1 MDYELMQNGIV
12 KIGDV
17 APSFEAITTAGE
29 IELEKYKGRWLVL
42 FSYPGDFNALCTREI
57 IEFELV
63 SRRYNDICLLGLSI
77 DSINS
82 HYAWI
87 GEIYKRTGIIINFPL
102 IADRSSAI
110 ARKYGMISSNISN
123 CETTRN
129 TYIIDNKGIIRAILI
144 YPKEIQRNIREI
156 FKIIEELKL
165 VC

>member
-57 IEFELV
+57 IEFELAR
-63 SRRYNDICLLGLSI
+63 RRYNDICLLGLSI

-87 GEIYKRTGIIINFPL
+87 DEIEQNTGVRISFPL

-129 TYIIDNKGIIRAILI
+129 TYIIDKYLTIRAILM
-144 YPKEIQRNIREI
+144 YPPEIQRNIKEIFAIAREI
-156 FKIIEELKL
+156 QL